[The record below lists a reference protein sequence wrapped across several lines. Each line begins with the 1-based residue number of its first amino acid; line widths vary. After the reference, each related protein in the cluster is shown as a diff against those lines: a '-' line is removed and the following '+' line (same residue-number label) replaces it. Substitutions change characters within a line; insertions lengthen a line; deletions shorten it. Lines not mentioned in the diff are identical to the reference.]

1 MGNGK
6 GAFFYFCAMAKD
18 DQFKKV
24 VSHAKEY
31 GYIFGSSEIYDGLSA
46 VYDYA
51 QNGVELKKNILNL
64 LKIILKHLIKVC
76 LNELKIY
83 SNKNVLQHGV

>member
-1 MGNGK
+1 
-6 GAFFYFCAMAKD
+6 MANNE

-24 VSHAKEY
+24 ISHAKEY

-51 QNGVELKKNILNL
+51 QNGGRIKKEHTRVLVEKYGVYASKYCGLRRRNTNAPKNLESL
-64 LKIILKHLIKVC
+64 W
-76 LNELKIY
+76 
-83 SNKNVLQHGV
+83 SR